1 MAIESIKNNRPVST
15 RRLRRGGFT
24 IFFAV
29 LVAALA
35 LSVGLVIYDLLLRSL
50 SLSQMATQSQYA
62 VYAADT
68 GAECALYWDLKYTD
82 LVSGDADQSAFATSS
97 DYTSG
102 GTGAG
107 NDVVCNSQ
115 NITTA
120 SAISGF
126 SNTPNTS
133 NSGWYVVAPDATTA
147 TTTFWISMG
156 TTAAAP
162 CAKVEVGKK
171 GVVSQTTIVSHGYN
185 TCSAAGTLRL
195 ERSIQV
201 SY

>member
-1 MAIESIKNNRPVST
+1 MNKR
-15 RRLRRGGFT
+15 GFT

-29 LVAALA
+29 LVATLA
-35 LSVGLVIYDLLLRSL
+35 LSVGLVIYDLFLRSL
-50 SLSQMATQSQYA
+50 SLSQLATQSQYA
-62 VYAADT
+62 IYAADT

-82 LVSGDADQSAFATSS
+82 LVPGDLDQSAFATSS

-107 NDVVCNSQ
+107 NAVVCNSQ
-115 NITTA
+115 NIAAAA
-120 SAISGF
+120 SGALQTSGF
-126 SNTPNTS
+126 SNTPTNS
-133 NSGWYVVAPDATTA
+133 NNGWDVVAPNNTTA

-162 CAKVEVGKK
+162 CAKVEVGKS
-171 GVVSQTTIVSHGYN
+171 GVVSQTTIISHGYN

-195 ERSIQV
+195 ERTIQV
-201 SY
+201 NY